1 MIMENSEIPRN
12 NENDK
17 RVPPPNDYLAW
28 AVLSLIFC
36 CLPFG
41 IVSLIHSIKVEDL
54 WRQGFLQEAEDE
66 AAKAKKWAKYA
77 FFSGIAIV
85 VGYVLL
91 YVALI
96 AVGALAGGL
105 SL

>member
-1 MIMENSEIPRN
+1 MIMENNEIPRN

-17 RVPPPNDYLAW
+17 RVPPPYDYLAW
-28 AVLSLIFC
+28 AVLSLFC